1 MFNSGQLSIYFLPV
15 PRVCSILS
23 QTTCIQFVWALYVVV
38 VITGL
43 FDTLP
48 LVHIYIMCVSNTA
61 VIMLCFF
68 RFLMTLL
75 KQRAI
80 LSSGR
85 SLKLSSV
92 SYFNKRLSWNRFYS
106 EYLPFLPFSHTLVQG
121 RFVPAWTAGRK
132 ARSQRIVLSGFL
144 RWIIHSWRNAFY
156 LKYILILK
164 RNSNSIYFIQ
174 HCAL

>member
-1 MFNSGQLSIYFLPV
+1 MQHTISNYMHSVCLSFVRSRSDNRPFWHTSLSPYLHH
-15 PRVCSILS
+15 VCFKY
-23 QTTCIQFVWALYVVV
+23 CCNFVV
-38 VITGL
+38 
-43 FDTLP
+43 F
-48 LVHIYIMCVSNTA
+48 
-61 VIMLCFF
+61 FF

-164 RNSNSIYFIQ
+164 RNSNSNSIYFIQ